1 MALLNGTFK
10 VPLCLENYHERL
22 LTRIITE
29 EKNYY
34 QLGANQQNVGP
45 FRE

>member
-1 MALLNGTFK
+1 MEHSRCAYALK
-10 VPLCLENYHERL
+10 NYREM